1 MIGVEQPGE
10 SAGTV
15 KRLVMVID
23 DSLTIRKILDIC
35 LRRAGYQVQC
45 FADGV
50 EAFRWLSSSEAMIPG
65 LVLVDLTLP
74 RMDGYE
80 LIRLLK
86 ANPAFAQTICIIL
99 SQRDGVLDKLKG
111 RLAGAHAYLT
121 KPFRTQALVEVVQ
134 MHLGN
139 THRCDT
145 TNSLPLNRLAVSIQ
159 SKGGDQRAEGGRGQ

>member
-1 MIGVEQPGE
+1 MTGVEQPGA

-50 EAFRWLSSSEAMIPG
+50 EALRWLSLPERMIPA
-65 LVLVDLTLP
+65 LVLVDLNLP
-74 RMDGYE
+74 KMDGYE
-80 LIRLLK
+80 IIRLLK
-86 ANPAFAQTICIIL
+86 ANDAFAQTIFVIL
-99 SQRDGVLDKLKG
+99 SQRNGVLDRLKG

-121 KPFRTQALVEVVQ
+121 KPFRTQAIVEVVQ
-134 MHLGN
+134 MHLVS
-139 THRCDT
+139 THKCET
-145 TNSLPLNRLAVSIQ
+145 TNPLPRDRLAVAIQ
-159 SKGGDQRAEGGRGQ
+159 SKGEDQRAERGTRP